1 MKQMDIFIA
10 FFRSS
15 MLGYGGG
22 PTTIP
27 LVQKEV
33 VERFKWMDNEE
44 FGDILAIGNTL
55 PGPINTKMA
64 GYIGYRVGGI
74 PGTINAII
82 ATVLPTILLMIIL
95 LTTLTAFKDLA
106 WVQGMTKGVLPVV
119 GVMLALLTKDFL
131 KTSVKGLKWPTVLLH
146 VIAALLLMEFFQLHP
161 AILIA
166 ALLLFAFLKPVKE
179 NKKPTQD
186 KEPSA

>member
-1 MKQMDIFIA
+1 MKQRDIFIA

-64 GYIGYRVGGI
+64 GYIGYRIGGI
-74 PGTINAII
+74 PGTINAIL
-82 ATVLPTILLMIIL
+82 ATILPTILLMIIL

-106 WVQGMTKGVLPVV
+106 WVQGMTRGVLPVV
-119 GVMLALLTKDFL
+119 GVMLAVLTKDFL
-131 KTSVKGLKWPTVLLH
+131 QSSVKGLKWATVVLH
-146 VIAALLLMEFFQLHP
+146 VVLALLFIEFLHVHP
-161 AILIA
+161 AIIIATLLI
-166 ALLLFAFLKPVKE
+166 FAFFKPVPKKE
-179 NKKPTQD
+179 TKDKKGRL
-186 KEPSA
+186 A

>member
-1 MKQMDIFIA
+1 MKQLDIFIA

-64 GYIGYRVGGI
+64 GYIGYRVGGVL
-74 PGTINAII
+74 GTINAIL
-82 ATVLPTILLMIIL
+82 ATILPTILLMIFL

-106 WVQGMTKGVLPVV
+106 WVQGMTRGVLPVV
-119 GVMLALLTKDFL
+119 GIMLAVLTKDFL
-131 KTSVKGLKWPTVLLH
+131 QSSMKGLKWGTVAVHVVIGLLLIEFLH
-146 VIAALLLMEFFQLHP
+146 VHP

-166 ALLLFAFLKPVKE
+166 ALLLFAFFRPVKDKTAD
-179 NKKPTQD
+179 KKKGRP
-186 KEPSA
+186 A